1 MTATK
6 SRLQLTLPSDTE
18 IVMTRVF
25 DAPRRLVFEAHSKP
39 EHLRHWWGP
48 REFTMALC
56 EMDFRPGGKWR
67 YVLRSAR
74 GDFAFRGEFREI
86 VAPER
91 IVWTFEFEGAP
102 GDVAVETLTLTERD
116 GRTTLTTRSVA
127 SSRAA
132 RDAVLQSGMEKGAAE
147 TWDRLA
153 EYVSTLQARP

>member
-91 IVWTFEFEGAP
+91 IVWTFEFEGA
-102 GDVAVETLTLTERD
+102 
-116 GRTTLTTRSVA
+116 
-127 SSRAA
+127 
-132 RDAVLQSGMEKGAAE
+132 QSGMEKGAAE